1 MIDQIKITKEIGI
14 DQAKKI
20 YLLFKRRKNILQIKY
35 KNKVNKNKLFLL
47 TSLYERDIFCKESCN
62 LDAIFFI
69 GKNNLQLSEQ
79 LKNILNK
86 DQNLAL
92 TIGRFYS
99 KTKIIKLNDLK
110 EILFRILKWS
120 LKLLIAIIDFLL
132 IIIYAS
138 LRSLINIFQKK
149 FNSYGENQV
158 SEIYTFF
165 YWKDKDI
172 NSIKYYYPDFYK
184 NSGRYSFANMFY
196 GYKFLINGIKD
207 SEKKKNIINLFDFI
221 KLIDIYKSL
230 KDLIYIYLSD
240 LLIKDQLTYGNFLAL
255 FNSFKEINK
264 KYYSILIFNIF
275 PRVIKITKTK
285 KLFFWHE
292 NQFHH
297 RALALSLISLG
308 RNLEI
313 CTYIGSI
320 FSTNYYP
327 YLNPSKEELLYKIW
341 GSNNFIM
348 QDIVS
353 KEEMNYLMGK
363 YNIKYSV
370 QVCRNTLRRVIPSDL
385 NSDKF
390 LNNKSREFTFF
401 MHGNLNELYI
411 MLKRFFG
418 EFYVFDERNQSS
430 IFYIRLHPLI
440 SLSKA
445 KKIIYI
451 FKKESAFKYIN
462 FKFIDPLEEDIFSS
476 IFKSK
481 QCIFSQSSILNYA
494 ISKKVNVIA
503 IKSSFFYNPPIQKKY
518 ENYENLVII

>member
-14 DQAKKI
+14 DQARKL
-20 YLLFKRRKNILQIKY
+20 YLLFKRRKKFLQIKH
-35 KNKVNKNKLFLL
+35 KKIVNQNKLFLL

-99 KTKIIKLNDLK
+99 NTKIIKLNDLK

-132 IIIYAS
+132 IFIYAS
-138 LRSLINIFQKK
+138 LRSLMNIFTKK
-149 FNSYGENQV
+149 FNFYGKNKV

-184 NSGRYSFANMFY
+184 NSGRYSFVNMFS

-207 SEKKKNIINLFDFI
+207 SEKKNNIIHLFDFI

-240 LLIKDQLTYGNFLAL
+240 VLMKDQLTYGNFLAL
-255 FNSFKEINK
+255 FNSFKDINK
-264 KYYSILIFNIF
+264 RYYSILIFNIF
-275 PRVIKITKTK
+275 PRIIKITKTK

-297 RALALSLISLG
+297 RALALSLIRLG
-308 RNLEI
+308 INLEI
-313 CTYIGSI
+313 FTYIGSI

-327 YLNPSKEELLYKIW
+327 YLIPSKEELTNKIW

-348 QDIVS
+348 QDIAS
-353 KEEMNYLMGK
+353 KEEMNYLMSK
-363 YNIKYSV
+363 YNFKFNI
-370 QVCRNTLRRVIPSDL
+370 QVCRNTLSRLIPLDL

-390 LNNKSREFTFF
+390 LNYKRREFTFF
-401 MHGNLNELYI
+401 THGNLNELYI
-411 MLKRFFG
+411 MLKRFFS
-418 EFYVFDERNQSS
+418 EFYVFNKKNQS
-430 IFYIRLHPLI
+430 IFFYIRLHPLI
-440 SLSKA
+440 SLTKA

-451 FKKESAFKYIN
+451 LKKESRYKYIN
-462 FKFIDPLEEDIFSS
+462 FQFINPLEEDLYSS

-503 IKSSFFYNPPIQKKY
+503 IRSSFFYNPPIQKKY
-518 ENYENLVII
+518 ENYENLIII